1 MKKLAFLC
9 VMFFGSAAVADS
21 IDVKLASFELD
32 PPQAAGDWTNEYPD
46 WSGPAVAGDSFVEY
60 IDGFSSDG
68 NSHIGLQNASEVSQ
82 DLGIAAAANT
92 TYELTV
98 GVGNRNA
105 SFSPTDGTQASTF
118 GLYAGG
124 DAEDGGSLLG
134 DLTVDAGPLGE
145 STFADYTA
153 TITTGDSVSGNLFVS
168 LRNTGAGRSHFDNVR
183 LSVVPEPSSIAL
195 FLLGGLGLLAQRR
208 R

>member
-9 VMFFGSAAVADS
+9 VLLFGSAAVADS
-21 IDVKLASFELD
+21 IDVKLHSFELD
-32 PPQAAGDWTNEYPD
+32 PPQDVGGWTNAYPD
-46 WSGPAVAGDSFVEY
+46 WDGPATAGDSFVEH
-60 IDGFSSDG
+60 IAGFASEG

-82 DLGIAAAANT
+82 DLGIPVAANT

-105 SFSPTDGTQASTF
+105 NFSPNDGTLAATF
-118 GLYAGG
+118 GLYSGA
-124 DAEDGGSLLG
+124 DAEDGGTLLG
-134 DLTVDAGPLGE
+134 DMTVDAGPLGD

-153 TITTGDSVSGNLFVS
+153 SITTGDSVSGNLFVS
-168 LRNTGAGRSHFDNVR
+168 LRNTGAGRSHYDNVR
-183 LSVVPEPSSIAL
+183 LSVVPEPSSMVL
-195 FLLGGLGLLAQRR
+195 LVLGGLGLLAQRR